1 MRQLRETPG
10 NVAACLLRRA
20 HGERTEFMLLSV
32 WESMDA
38 VRAMAGED
46 VERVVP
52 DPEDAKFLVQFDAAA
67 VHYEVADV
75 CPKERMT

>member
-1 MRQLRETPG
+1 
-10 NVAACLLRRA
+10 
-20 HGERTEFMLLSV
+20 MLLTV

-67 VHYEVADV
+67 VHYEVSDL
-75 CPKERMT
+75 CPGERMT